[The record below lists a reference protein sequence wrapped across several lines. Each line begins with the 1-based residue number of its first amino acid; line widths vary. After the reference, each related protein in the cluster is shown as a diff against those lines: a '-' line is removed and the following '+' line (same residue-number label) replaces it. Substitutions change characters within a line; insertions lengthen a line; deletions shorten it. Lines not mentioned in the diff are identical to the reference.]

1 MLKRLILALMLCLP
15 APFALMSS
23 AGAVTLGDDGLHKQ
37 DWFSITF
44 RDMRED
50 MQSAAEEGKR
60 LAIIIEQR
68 GCIYCKKV
76 HEEILTDPQV
86 RDYIKANYKMVQYNL
101 YGDEEVIDLDG
112 EVLTEKTAARK
123 WGIAFTPTILFL
135 PEEADGS
142 LDARQAAVAAMPG
155 AREALRDRGG
165 LPALPRPAHPRAQ
178 RGGDS
183 EHRLGETSPVAGVE
197 CRYMQKLQFMH

>member
-1 MLKRLILALMLCLP
+1 MLKRLVLVLALALP
-15 APFALMSS
+15 GS
-23 AGAVTLGDDGLHKQ
+23 AGAATIGDDGLHKQ

-44 RDMRED
+44 RDMAED
-50 MQSAAEEGKR
+50 IAAAQEEGKR

-76 HEEILTDPQV
+76 HEEILSDPQV

-101 YGDEEVIDLDG
+101 YGDEEVTDLDG

-135 PEEADGS
+135 PEEPGGE
-142 LDARQAAVAAMPG
+142 LDARQASVASMPG
-155 AREALRDRGG
+155 AFQKGTFLDMFTWVREKRYETDEDF
-165 LPALPRPAHPRAQ
+165 Q
-178 RGGDS
+178 RYHARRIR
-183 EHRLGETSPVAGVE
+183 ERNEAGVPNTD
-197 CRYMQKLQFMH
+197 

>member
-1 MLKRLILALMLCLP
+1 MLKRLLLVLAFCLP
-15 APFALMSS
+15 AS
-23 AGAVTLGDDGLHKQ
+23 AVSAVTLGDDGLHKQ

-50 MQSAAEEGKR
+50 MEAAAEEGKR

-135 PEEADGS
+135 PETAGGE
-142 LDARQAAVAAMPG
+142 LDTRQAAVAAMPG
-155 AREALRDRGG
+155 AFQKGTFLDMFTWVREGLYKTDEDFQRYHARRIRERD
-165 LPALPRPAHPRAQ
+165 A
-178 RGGDS
+178 
-183 EHRLGETSPVAGVE
+183 AGIPNTD
-197 CRYMQKLQFMH
+197 